1 MRKRVLLLIICFTLC
16 FSACSNIDKT
26 SSPISWIKEK
36 SQFNNYEIQGEKIY
50 FNYSIYLINN
60 SNEDEV
66 IALDVTFNDNEIDDW
81 VASDNDNSNY
91 FLSDYSVVKA
101 KSKGCVDFTFKGKYL
116 GGKINTDLSF
126 PDIDLIEEGDTDDFE

>member
-1 MRKRVLLLIICFTLC
+1 MKKVMACLLLVLC

-91 FLSDYSVVKA
+91 FYLIIQLLKLNQ
-101 KSKGCVDFTFKGKYL
+101 KGVLILLLKE
-116 GGKINTDLSF
+116 NTLA
-126 PDIDLIEEGDTDDFE
+126 GR